1 MNFDFETSFII
12 LGKFIFFAKTGF
24 CTFCHF
30 WTGLSLVILINL
42 GFRQKPKFF
51 KISVGFV
58 KFAKWYQNSKK
69 EKKTKVARYPK
80 KSKKSRFAGITELAK
95 LSFLSVER
103 LFSVISEFV
112 LVVLIETLLY
122 CIFCMY
128 VNCVLTEH
136 LAECERFR
144 YFSKYKV
151 VKSKIKSVP
160 SSFFWLP
167 FLYLPN
173 VFIHEP
179 NEFIHVRV
187 VNKLSKF
194 KFTIQ
199 RLSELVLT
207 SSVGKG
213 DCQIVPPSGGNLL
226 SVTLWCLHLGHCYS
240 STHLLYNFV
249 HYIQNNQFD
258 TEHFFA
264 RAKGVLEGT

>member
-1 MNFDFETSFII
+1 M
-12 LGKFIFFAKTGF
+12 
-24 CTFCHF
+24 
-30 WTGLSLVILINL
+30 
-42 GFRQKPKFF
+42 
-51 KISVGFV
+51 
-58 KFAKWYQNSKK
+58 
-69 EKKTKVARYPK
+69 ARYPK

-122 CIFCMY
+122 CIFCRCI
-128 VNCVLTEH
+128 NCVLTEH
-136 LAECERFR
+136 LAECERFN
-144 YFSKYKV
+144 YFSEV
-151 VKSKIKSVP
+151 QGSQIKGVP
-160 SSFFWLP
+160 SSFYWLP

-199 RLSELVLT
+199 RLSDLVLT

-213 DCQIVPPSGGNLL
+213 DCQII
-226 SVTLWCLHLGHCYS
+226 LHL
-240 STHLLYNFV
+240 L
-249 HYIQNNQFD
+249 
-258 TEHFFA
+258 
-264 RAKGVLEGT
+264 GTCCL